1 MVADFKRVLKYI
13 IVANF
18 VREITIP
25 HFTKITISQIL
36 WDILYYNTRTLI
48 SHCCKFHEILQY
60 LISWDISPKPQY
72 PMVEDFV
79 RYNTRT
85 LISHGCKFHEILQYL
100 ISWDISSKPQYLMV
114 EDFVRYNTRTLISH
128 GCRFH
133 EICITISHGCK
144 FCEIKHLN
152 INILW
157 LQISWDISS
166 L

>member
-1 MVADFKRVLKYI
+1 MWDITPYLMVADFKRVLKYT

-85 LISHGCKFHEILQYL
+85 LISHGC
-100 ISWDISSKPQYLMV
+100 
-114 EDFVRYNTRTLISH
+114 
-128 GCRFH
+128 RFH

-157 LQISWDISS
+157 LQISWDISFQPQ
-166 L
+166 